1 MQGMQRL
8 SVNVWVKHREAG
20 LLSIADSMEKSLV
33 PLLGGVRVVDLYLGP
48 LFFYGVRGIT
58 VVMDD
63 EMAQARDYLLYKYR
77 SHRIKVQNE
86 QDAGRIASG
95 GLRQRR
101 TDSLLVLRAD
111 GALLADWKGLVERL
125 AALDDGTYAIV
136 AAENERIGY
145 FLNPCDRFGELI
157 EPSPASGVDAAW
169 EKIDETLRSRA
180 KPLKVTCTLYGLR
193 TAHEYYTFQMA
204 MMRDLEAFS
213 GFLSAVPGEEKEKE
227 NLARVEGTGFVKD
240 SYVSSSCVVEGYVEG
255 SILFPHVRVG
265 QNAAVVN
272 SVVMS
277 NNYIG
282 GGAVVHSAILCTG
295 GQLPKVT
302 PNVGERSRVGEDD
315 KTGANNRYPDFI
327 FGGIT
332 LVGENVEIPKD
343 FRIAR
348 NCYIPTGTDKA
359 LLKGKDRI
367 KAGDSLPDG
376 HKSNHYE

>member
-1 MQGMQRL
+1 MRRL

-48 LFFYGVRGIT
+48 LFFYGVRGVT

-63 EMAQARDYLLYKYR
+63 EMAQARDYLLYKYG
-77 SHRIKVQNE
+77 SHRIKFQNE
-86 QDAGRIASG
+86 QAAGRAVSG
-95 GLRQRR
+95 GLLQRR

-111 GALLADWKGLVERL
+111 GALLADWEGLVERL

-145 FLNPCDRFGELI
+145 FLNPREELGELI

-169 EKIDETLRSRA
+169 EKMDETLRSKA
-180 KPLKVTCTLYGLR
+180 KPVTVTCKLYGLH

-213 GFLSAVPGEEKEKE
+213 GFLSAVPGEEKDKE

-282 GGAVVHSAILCTG
+282 DGAVVHSAILCAG

-302 PNVGERSRVGEDD
+302 PNVGERSRVGEND

-332 LVGENVEIPKD
+332 MVGENVEIPKG

-376 HKSNHYE
+376 HKYNLYE

>member
-136 AAENERIGY
+136 AAENQRIGY

-193 TAHEYYTFQMA
+193 TAHEDYTFQMA

>member
-1 MQGMQRL
+1 MRRL

-136 AAENERIGY
+136 AAENQRIGY